1 MWDPSSEREDR
12 AAAAAAA
19 TVGRGQRQQR
29 RSSLSALGF
38 APAVVFS
45 IPFVLLTRKNRL
57 GKF

>member
-38 APAVVFS
+38 APAVVFFNS
-45 IPFVLLTRKNRL
+45 FCTSDTK
-57 GKF
+57 K